1 MNDLK
6 LVFFIPQGML
16 PWQQIFV
23 GFIGFYRSVE
33 LGSRAI
39 RQMAAYN
46 AGEPINR
53 PINNN

>member
-23 GFIGFYRSVE
+23 GFIGFYRSIE
-33 LGSRAI
+33 LDSRAI